1 MADQPLKEE
10 EKAEEPRPLE
20 IKFRCQR
27 CGKERPLADMRSVTR
42 FNPVMIV
49 CRYCQK
55 EML

>member
-10 EKAEEPRPLE
+10 EKAEEPRPLN
-20 IKFRCQR
+20 ITFRCQR

-49 CRYCQK
+49 CKYCQK